1 MRQKRGDS
9 GKGRWRLRRGF
20 STLLLCVWTWS
31 ATATEHPSAA
41 PTWKVNLKDADIAAL
56 VSEVAQI
63 TGKNFIVDPRVHG
76 TVTVISSHGLSRE
89 QVYDLFQG
97 VLDVNGFA
105 AVPSG
110 ATIKI
115 VPDIN
120 AKSSGVA
127 VDLTG
132 GQHGEAM
139 QTRIVFL
146 DNTSATDLVPVLRP
160 MMPQFAHL
168 AAVPAANALILSDR
182 SANIAALMDIVH
194 ALDST
199 DDEEVVALPL
209 HNAQVGDVLNM
220 LQALTPISSTKDVH
234 AFSRVHVVADER
246 TNRLIV
252 RGDAKSLMRIRALIA
267 TLDVPSQSVGN
278 VEVFRLRHASAKEVS
293 TVLKGMING
302 SGGGGGGGGG
312 GAAAPAG
319 AVGTAQSADKLSGP
333 ATVMADKD
341 QNAVVVRASADVMRE
356 IEGVVRQLDV
366 RRPEVLIQA
375 AIVEITGSDGNELGV
390 QWAAGNPNAG
400 IGTISF
406 SDAGT
411 SINSVIADGLNNSP
425 PASIS
430 DGITAGFGRYIKG
443 ANGSSS
449 LWGFLVQALATASNA
464 NLLSAPSL
472 LTLDNQEAK
481 IVVGENVPF
490 VTGASTSVVSGTNNP
505 FQTIE
510 RKDVGITLK
519 VIPHISEDE
528 ELRLEV
534 DQEVSAVLPA
544 VTGVHAAD
552 LITSTR
558 NVKTTILAHNHQ
570 TIVLGG
576 LMEND
581 DTRSQSHIPWIGDIP
596 GLGWLFRAS
605 GDNVTKRNLL
615 IFLTP
620 SIITD
625 DAGVNSMTSKAYSQV
640 RTFQLGL
647 WPDHIGMLPDH
658 MEDVYKG
665 DTKDV
670 LPLPPSQ

>member
-1 MRQKRGDS
+1 MRDIA
-9 GKGRWRLRRGF
+9 L
-20 STLLLCVWTWS
+20 VWNG
-31 ATATEHPSAA
+31 ALGE
-41 PTWKVNLKDADIAAL
+41 ADIALAGP
-56 VSEVAQI
+56 VA
-63 TGKNFIVDPRVHG
+63 
-76 TVTVISSHGLSRE
+76 
-89 QVYDLFQG
+89 
-97 VLDVNGFA
+97 A
-105 AVPSG
+105 
-110 ATIKI
+110 
-115 VPDIN
+115 
-120 AKSSGVA
+120 
-127 VDLTG
+127 
-132 GQHGEAM
+132 
-139 QTRIVFL
+139 
-146 DNTSATDLVPVLRP
+146 
-160 MMPQFAHL
+160 
-168 AAVPAANALILSDR
+168 AAVPAVNALIMSDR
-182 SANIAALMDIVH
+182 AGNIASLMDIVH

-199 DDEEVVALPL
+199 EDERLEAIPL
-209 HNAQVGDVLNM
+209 HNAQVGDVLSM
-220 LQALTPISSTKDVH
+220 LQALTPISSSKDAH

-252 RGDAKSLMRIRALIA
+252 RGDPKSLMRIHALISS
-267 TLDVPSQSVGN
+267 LDVPSQSVGN

-293 TVLKGMING
+293 NVLKGMIGGG
-302 SGGGGGGGGG
+302 SGGSGSSGS
-312 GAAAPAG
+312 APASG

-375 AIVEITGSDGNELGV
+375 AIVEITGSNGNEFGV
-390 QWAAGNPNAG
+390 QWAGGNPKGG

-425 PASIS
+425 PTSIS
-430 DGITAGFGRYIKG
+430 DGMTAGFGRYIKG

-519 VIPHISEDE
+519 VIPHISEDQ

-558 NVKTTILAHNHQ
+558 NVKTTILAHNKQ

-581 DTRSQSHIPWIGDIP
+581 DTRSQSHIPWLGDIP

-620 SIITD
+620 TIITD
-625 DAGVNSMTSKAYSQV
+625 DAGVDSMTQKAYHQV
-640 RTFQLGL
+640 KTFQLGL
-647 WPDHIGMLPDH
+647 WPDHIGVLPEH

-665 DTKDV
+665 QEQNEPT
-670 LPLPPSQ
+670 PAASPAAP

>member
-9 GKGRWRLRRGF
+9 MMRRG
-20 STLLLCVWTWS
+20 LLALALSLWTWS
-31 ATATEHPSAA
+31 ATATEHTAA

-132 GQHGEAM
+132 DQHGESM

-209 HNAQVGDVLNM
+209 HNAQVSDVLSM
-220 LQALTPISSTKDVH
+220 LQALTPISSTKDTH

-252 RGDAKSLMRIRALIA
+252 RGDAKSLMRIRALIG

-293 TVLKGMING
+293 TVLKGMISG
-302 SGGGGGGGGG
+302 SGGGGGGGG
-312 GAAAPAG
+312 APAAG

-341 QNAVVVRASADVMRE
+341 QNAVVVRASSDVMRE

-375 AIVEITGSDGNELGV
+375 AIVEITGSNGNELGV

-425 PASIS
+425 PTSIS

-620 SIITD
+620 SIITN
-625 DAGVNSMTSKAYSQV
+625 DAGVNSMTDKAYSQV

-665 DTKDV
+665 ETKDLV
-670 LPLPPSQ
+670 APPVPH